1 VPRELQRRGRGGAGG
16 GRRGRERGGAS
27 RRFWKGRG
35 GAAAAAP
42 WLRCLFPFSSFLC
55 WVRGGEGSRG
65 FMNARAHFQR
75 KVLFQPCDA
84 G

>member
-1 VPRELQRRGRGGAGG
+1 VPRELLRRGRGGAGG
-16 GRRGRERGGAS
+16 GRRGRERRGAS
-27 RRFWKGRG
+27 RRFWEGRGG

-42 WLRCLFPFSSFLC
+42 WLRCLFPSLACCAGF
-55 WVRGGEGSRG
+55 WEGSRG